1 MKRFLRGV
9 RLLLG
14 AVFICCL
21 MAGTAGAA
29 AVTGNSGAAGVAG
42 NVAEQDIAV
51 AAAEPVYKIYVH
63 KVSHILEL
71 YRDGELY
78 KSYGCATG
86 MNTGDKQR
94 PGDHRTP
101 FSWGYIMASIP
112 GAEPWT
118 PSEYVPFVVDE
129 VVYAGHWTHD
139 FGDGKG
145 EIAGAYGPWFIS
157 LNTGWDGIG
166 IHGTHDENSIGTN
179 ASEGC
184 IRLRNADVQELK
196 DIICQVNGG
205 IGVQVVI
212 SED

>member
-1 MKRFLRGV
+1 MRRFLCGV
-9 RLLLG
+9 RFWL
-14 AVFICCL
+14 AVFFACV
-21 MAGTAGAA
+21 MVAGNAGAA
-29 AVTGNSGAAGVAG
+29 WAAEAAENQAGAT
-42 NVAEQDIAV
+42 
-51 AAAEPVYKIYVH
+51 AAALDAVPVYKIYVH
-63 KVSHILEL
+63 KVSHTLEL
-71 YRDGELY
+71 YRDGEVY
-78 KSYGCATG
+78 KRYGCATG

-101 FSWGYIMASIP
+101 FSWGYVMASIP

>member
-1 MKRFLRGV
+1 MRRFLCEG
-9 RLLLG
+9 RLWLA
-14 AVFICCL
+14 AVLACFL
-21 MAGTAGAA
+21 MAGG
-29 AVTGNSGAAGVAG
+29 AGVAG
-42 NVAEQDIAV
+42 AADIQDRPEAASVVAVPEYSI
-51 AAAEPVYKIYVH
+51 KVH
-63 KVSHILEL
+63 KISHILEL
-71 YRDGELY
+71 YQNGEVY

-129 VVYAGHWTHD
+129 VLYAGDWTHD

-166 IHGTHDENSIGTN
+166 IHGTHDEDSIGTN

-212 SED
+212 MED

>member
-1 MKRFLRGV
+1 MRRFLCGV
-9 RLLLG
+9 RFWL
-14 AVFICCL
+14 AVFFACV
-21 MAGTAGAA
+21 MVAGNAGAA
-29 AVTGNSGAAGVAG
+29 WAAEIAENQAGAT
-42 NVAEQDIAV
+42 
-51 AAAEPVYKIYVH
+51 AAALDAVPVYKIYVH
-63 KVSHILEL
+63 KVSHTLEL

-157 LNTGWDGIG
+157 LNTGWYGTG

-179 ASEGC
+179 AS
-184 IRLRNADVQELK
+184 
-196 DIICQVNGG
+196 
-205 IGVQVVI
+205 
-212 SED
+212 

>member
-1 MKRFLRGV
+1 MGRFLGV
-9 RLLLG
+9 VRFWLM
-14 AVFICCL
+14 AVIACCL
-21 MAGTAGAA
+21 LAGGAGAA
-29 AVTGNSGAAGVAG
+29 WTAEAVENKAEANGAPA
-42 NVAEQDIAV
+42 DAV
-51 AAAEPVYKIYVH
+51 PVYKIYVH
-63 KVSHILEL
+63 KASHTLEL
-71 YRDGELY
+71 YRNGKAY

-86 MNTGDKQR
+86 SNTGDKQR

-101 FSWGYIMASIP
+101 ISWGYIMASIP

-129 VVYAGHWTHD
+129 VLYAGDWTHD

-166 IHGTHDENSIGTN
+166 IHGTHDEDSIGTN